1 MEAWTSAKA
10 VGQSPER
17 TAMALPDPEIALKLA
32 RGVSR
37 FLENLGYG
45 TLTEFSLATGRRAD
59 VFGVNERG
67 ETVIVEIKSSAVDFL
82 TDNKW
87 PEYRE
92 FCDYFY
98 FAVALDFPR
107 EILPAECGLI
117 IADAYSAEILRAS
130 DLVSLNASR
139 RKALLLRFALTAS
152 MRLRRLMDPD
162 L

>member
-1 MEAWTSAKA
+1 
-10 VGQSPER
+10 
-17 TAMALPDPEIALKLA
+17 MALSDPEIALKLA

-45 TLTEFSLATGRRAD
+45 TVTEFSLATGRRAD

-67 ETVIVEIKSSAVDFL
+67 ETVIVEVKSSPIDFL
-82 TDNKW
+82 TDSKW

-117 IADAYSAEILRAS
+117 VADAYSAEILRAS

-139 RKALLLRFALTAS
+139 RKALLLRFAFTAS
-152 MRLRRLMDPD
+152 TRLRRLLDPD